1 MKKLLLCFILVL
13 TLCVCLGST
22 AMVVKAEE
30 PSTNEITTIIDGEQ
44 KEEITNAVLEAIKPY
59 ISEYDN
65 EYVKYFTEKVLP
77 ALIGAVV
84 TLILGVCMLAPYI
97 KKVKENNQLKG
108 ILHELQKVNADKEAT
123 ATAEQTAR
131 DNFLSAFKGE
141 TDKLSLDM
149 NLFSKIATNEKENTA
164 LLEQIKN
171 FLLVIGAEN
180 SEAVS
185 TLSMTA
191 SEQVVKDD
199 EKKIVQL
206 ENVIRQLSGE
216 NAEELIKKAEQI

>member
-13 TLCVCLGST
+13 TLCVSLGST

-30 PSTNEITTIIDGEQ
+30 PTTNEITTIIDGEQ